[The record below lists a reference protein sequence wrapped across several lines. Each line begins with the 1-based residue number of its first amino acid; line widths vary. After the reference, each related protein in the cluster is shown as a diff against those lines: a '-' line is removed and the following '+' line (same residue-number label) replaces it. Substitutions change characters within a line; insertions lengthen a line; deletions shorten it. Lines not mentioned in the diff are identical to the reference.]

1 MRSID
6 AVLRRFYRKFLKP
19 DSVQALK
26 KRGLTIG
33 KRPNIQ
39 YGVDIDWS
47 HCWHISIGDDVTL
60 APRVHI
66 LAHDASTKKHLGL
79 TRIGKVEIGDRVFI
93 GASSIV
99 LPGVTIGSDVVIG
112 AGSVVSRNIPTGV
125 AAAGNPAKVICSLDD
140 YLSRRKEEIARVPCF
155 GEEYT
160 DKNLPTAEMKAEMN
174 SRMNDG
180 IGYIV

>member
-6 AVLRRFYRKFLKP
+6 TVLRRIYRKYLKSDP
-19 DSVQALK
+19 VKPLK

-47 HCWHISIGDDVTL
+47 HCWHVSIGDDVTL

-66 LAHDASTKKHLGL
+66 LAHDASTKRHLDL

-93 GASSIV
+93 GASTIV
-99 LPGVTIGSDVVIG
+99 LPGVTIGSDVIIG
-112 AGSVVSRNIPTGV
+112 AGSVVSRDIPPGV
-125 AAAGNPAKVICSLDD
+125 VATGNPATVICSLED
-140 YLSRRKEEIARVPCF
+140 YLSRRKKELETAPCF
-155 GEEYT
+155 GEEFT
-160 DKNLPTAEMKAEMN
+160 DKNQPSVEMKAEMN
-174 SRMNDG
+174 SRMKDG
-180 IGYIV
+180 IGYII